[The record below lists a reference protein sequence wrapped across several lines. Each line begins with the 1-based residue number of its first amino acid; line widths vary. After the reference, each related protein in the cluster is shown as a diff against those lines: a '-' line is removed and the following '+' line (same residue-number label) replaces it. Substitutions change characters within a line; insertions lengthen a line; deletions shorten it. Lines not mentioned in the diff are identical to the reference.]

1 MRRMQAPLPWPD
13 RLIATLDEGLRA
25 FAAPPQAAR
34 ASPADEIPEAE
45 LSDDERR
52 SSAALLRVNHA
63 GEIAAQAL
71 YNGQALFARSERTR
85 EQLQS
90 ASREERDHLAWCA
103 QRLEELGGRTSLLDP
118 VWYAGSFCLGAIAGA
133 SGDSLSLGFVA
144 ETERQVEAH
153 LNDHLGRLPAA
164 DRKSSAILTRMAQD
178 EAHHGTMASLA
189 GGVSLPVPI
198 RRCMAFGGELLRRIA
213 TVL

>member
-1 MRRMQAPLPWPD
+1 MQPPLSWPD

-25 FAAPPQAAR
+25 VAAR
-34 ASPADEIPEAE
+34 PAGARPSPAAELPEAD
-45 LSDDERR
+45 LTDAERR

-71 YNGQALFARSERTR
+71 YNGQALFARSEATR
-85 EQLQS
+85 RQLHA

-103 QRLEELGGRTSLLDP
+103 TRLTELGGRTSLLDP
-118 VWYAGSFCLGAIAGA
+118 IWYAGSFCIGMIAGA
-133 SGDSLSLGFVA
+133 SGDALSLGFVA

-164 DRKSSAILTRMAQD
+164 DRKSNAILTRMSED

-189 GGVSLPVPI
+189 GGAPLPSPI
-198 RRCMAFGGELLRRIA
+198 RRCMGLGGELLRRIA
-213 TVL
+213 LFV